1 MENLSIKENI
11 KQAGRTTA
19 KWFRRLLIFAFVAF
33 IAFIAFIL
41 LANYSDG
48 SRTGYVTKISRK
60 GYIFKTYEGELNF
73 GFFGGATG
81 TNRPVDNVW
90 IFSVSDYYVADQV
103 RKASESG
110 EKVTLFYKEKYLK
123 IFFIGDTKYLVY
135 KVEPSF

>member
-1 MENLSIKENI
+1 MDELSVKENL
-11 KQAGRTTA
+11 KQAGKTTV
-19 KWFRRLLIFAFVAF
+19 KWFRRLMIFALVMF

-60 GYIFKTYEGELNF
+60 GYIFKTFEGELNF

-90 IFSVSDYYVADQV
+90 IFSVSDGYVADQV

-110 EKVTLFYKEKYLK
+110 QKVTLFYKEIYVK
-123 IFFIGDTKYLVY
+123 IFFIGETKYIVY
-135 KVEPSF
+135 KVKPSF